1 MMAQV
6 GAICRPQI
14 VLCVLELSTQA
25 PQVHLA
31 GEHAGLAELMIW
43 VPPVLLAGVHA
54 GLVQW
59 LHWHKRDEESEW

>member
-31 GEHAGLAELMIW
+31 GEHAGLAELRCACGIGA
-43 VPPVLLAGVHA
+43 VVALA
-54 GLVQW
+54 Q
-59 LHWHKRDEESEW
+59 KR